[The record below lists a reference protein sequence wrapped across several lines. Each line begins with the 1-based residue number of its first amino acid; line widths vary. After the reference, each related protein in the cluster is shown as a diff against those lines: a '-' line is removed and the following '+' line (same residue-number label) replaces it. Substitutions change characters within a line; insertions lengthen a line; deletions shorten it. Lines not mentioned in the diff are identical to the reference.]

1 MSERS
6 KKLRFC
12 PEVRNAIAAAKRQI
26 PEKGAQVVVCP
37 RCNTQFD
44 VTASGAYPLVDF
56 CPYGE
61 SQLHPGS
68 NRDGF

>member
-44 VTASGAYPLVDF
+44 VLRQ
-56 CPYGE
+56 E
-61 SQLHPGS
+61 LIL
-68 NRDGF
+68 